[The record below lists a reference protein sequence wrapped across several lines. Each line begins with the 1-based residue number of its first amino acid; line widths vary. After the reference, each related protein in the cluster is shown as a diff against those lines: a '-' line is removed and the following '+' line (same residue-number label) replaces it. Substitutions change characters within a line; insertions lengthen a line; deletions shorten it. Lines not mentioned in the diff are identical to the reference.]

1 MIFVP
6 FSFISESKEDLIL
19 SGDTIKVRIVE
30 VNKETRS
37 VVGAP
42 SEPFGGLILPD
53 PSASKRNRNNFNR
66 RR

>member
-19 SGDTIKVRIVE
+19 SGDTGEAFVKGNLVKRLGDPIKVRIVE

-42 SEPFGGLILPD
+42 SEPLEG
-53 PSASKRNRNNFNR
+53 
-66 RR
+66 